1 MSKVK
6 KYVYDNWLKWVA
18 NMAQLFLV
26 AHISYYILKE
36 LTQVDLVESIWNKS
50 ERYYLSTYAAL
61 QVVVTYVFY
70 KGIGFLVE
78 WYLNRWIRKNEADLS
93 IQLEKGDE
101 RELTKFI
108 HSVFSILVW
117 LNFISIEELDQ
128 LDEVG
133 GTSEEHEKKWRK
145 TIAIW
150 KSAIG
155 LLILGLTTAIITWD
169 ANLLFWILG
178 IVLGSLIITSV
189 FILLMYYVLL
199 KNLHLI
205 NAFVKSYNSSTR
217 LLKRSI
223 ANRKELP

>member
-1 MSKVK
+1 MSKIK
-6 KYVYDNWLKWVA
+6 KYVSENWIKWVA

-36 LTQVDLVESIWNKS
+36 LTQVDLVEAIWNKS
-50 ERYYLSTYAAL
+50 ERYYLSSYAAL

-70 KGIGFLVE
+70 KGVGVIVE

-101 RELTKFI
+101 KELTKLI
-108 HSVFSILVW
+108 HTVFSVLVW

-128 LDEVG
+128 LDEIG

-150 KSAIG
+150 KSAAG

-178 IVLGSLIITSV
+178 IVLGSLIIASV
-189 FILLMYYVLL
+189 FILIMYYVLL

-205 NAFVKSYNSSTR
+205 NAFIKGYNKSTR
-217 LLKRSI
+217 LLKRG
-223 ANRKELP
+223 N